1 MTEPVIGQAAP
12 DFTAAST
19 QGEFRLRDLRGRRH
33 LVLYFYPKD
42 NTPGCTTEA
51 QDFRDRY
58 PDFQAAGADVV
69 GVSRDTLRSH
79 EGFAERQGLPFALV
93 SDPDETLCQSF
104 DVIRMKTLY
113 GKPVRGIARSTF
125 LIDKHGTLVRAWRN
139 LLVAGHVE
147 EVLQAVRELG

>member
-33 LVLYFYPKD
+33 LALYFYPKD

-58 PDFQAAGADVV
+58 QDFQAAGADIV

-79 EGFAERQGLPFALV
+79 EGFVARQALPFALV
-93 SDPDETLCQSF
+93 SDPDETLCQLF
-104 DVIRMKTLY
+104 DVIRMKNRY
-113 GKPVRGIARSTF
+113 GKQVRGIERSTF

-139 LLVAGHVE
+139 LRVAGHVE
-147 EVLQAVRELG
+147 DVLQAVREL